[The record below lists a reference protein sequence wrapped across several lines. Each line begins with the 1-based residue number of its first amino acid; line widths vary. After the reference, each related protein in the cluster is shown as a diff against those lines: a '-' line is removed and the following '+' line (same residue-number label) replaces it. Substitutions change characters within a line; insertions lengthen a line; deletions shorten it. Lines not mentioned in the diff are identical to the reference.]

1 MDLTGKAIT
10 DFLRQ
15 VKYSSHTKSTLVDY
29 ASVVSS
35 VECRVTEAGKEKADA
50 CRNNDIKIKRK

>member
-1 MDLTGKAIT
+1 MDFTGKAIT

-35 VECRVTEAGKEKADA
+35 VECRVTET
-50 CRNNDIKIKRK
+50 